1 MNIFSCMKK
10 RLTVFALAMAMFAS
24 VLCGVLFIGARA
36 EAFTASSLITAGAG
50 VTVTQ
55 GDADAKYT
63 MADGTQVSNPG
74 LFIETAAA
82 NSAGVG
88 FSLNGI
94 FTGSLGL
101 EMWSPGEGFYGV
113 NKGIAITVAS
123 VADPDTSFQVYIQG
137 TQGQTGY
144 VVYNHNGTSLYRTQ
158 EFTDRTTV
166 PDEAERKYYYEQS
179 VCTAYTGA
187 FILPYYSN
195 YSDGNNRYRKV
206 EDSVFS
212 DYKPQINIGYF
223 GIHKSAIDGSEDY
236 RYDVVL
242 NHGYGGHMV
251 VASFATPEAEF
262 EAKTTGDGMGDS
274 NLPVLDLD
282 AGYTVSFNVWDEKDD
297 DSINLLFPT
306 MAVSDTGDPYTGTDN
321 NKTRYDL
328 SGEFEA
334 PAFYTAW
341 QEAEWLND
349 TDLLTVSGGA
359 SAEAAKQYTMQNASK
374 DGTIQAGE
382 KVGPAGLYV
391 NAPSNSVTYSFDI
404 NGVFTGSSA
413 MKFALPGEGFWPEG
427 VGGPWN
433 NSGWDRYIVFT
444 VASVSDPDEKFQVTL
459 HGLYQSAGYLT
470 FEWEGQTIYRTK
482 RTSSDGDKYFLYSE
496 TDAIDTNKSQWLPN
510 AGNWQNSSQ
519 IGSALFA
526 LQMETDGTLNVVMET
541 EHGAGRRTAVMAS
554 FSSNPDSYAN
564 PLTTGEGEDCNLPKL
579 ESFKNGYTI
588 SVDITVDAR
597 DQDKIFDFVME
608 SIATSETGDPYALG
622 RVYRFDGSVKNT
634 VPDFYTRWQNVPVIT
649 VADDEFDA
657 VQPVNE
663 EITLPEATYT
673 TRVND
678 VPQPVT
684 DISYKFG
691 DAGWQPA
698 TAGKFTPDQAGVYTV
713 RYLVDGVYS
722 AQIEITVRDDVTF
735 ADTQL
740 EKLVRVS
747 DNATAEANAQYI
759 VGSDPKKTDDTL
771 APEEVGTPIG
781 DPGLLVTPNNFEA
794 LDPYTVDLVGVF
806 EGNTAIEWSVP
817 GENWSNAS
825 EVIFTIADVADPSN
839 SFQVI
844 WTGANQSPAYVRYN
858 YPGRDGVPAQQ
869 LLRVSNGSDTSYA
882 MYDGTRPGEGA
893 DETQFGRIG
902 DNYFAKFKPYKG
914 AWNTV
919 SERTPGLL
927 SLEWTED
934 GALNIVALNDMG
946 SRTVMASFCEEP
958 ETFVPVDTE
967 TTKTQKGLDYNLPKL
982 TFEHGY
988 TISVEVTSNAM
999 FMLFDVTT
1007 GGETTSFAAERQNY
1021 EPAFYTQGKQIP
1033 VFGDVQSIADV
1044 VLGTEVNVPALGYK
1058 TYGGTKGT
1066 VSDIKWGPVS
1076 GDMTAVT
1083 AGNKFTVTGEGGDYV
1098 VRYTVTALGVDFV
1111 KEVTFHACNYTTP
1124 GTVIEEATCTTDGEG
1139 WFSCVHDHSIVKT
1152 IPATAHAK
1160 MEAHEAQAATCGEA
1174 GNKAYWYCPDCG
1186 KYFSDAQ
1193 GNSETSLADVTI
1205 PAIAHKNLETNV
1217 YQAPTCT
1224 EEGNEAYWY
1233 CPDCKQYFTDAS
1245 AETTTTLEEVTIPA
1259 KGHTY
1264 GNPTWEWDGVT
1275 KATATFTCTNDCG
1288 HEETIVAEDDAITSA
1303 VTTPATC
1310 TTEGVRTYTATVTL
1324 GEQQYKGTTTE
1335 KIDPTG
1341 HDATLVH
1348 VEGKAATCLEAGVK
1362 EHYKCDSCG
1371 ATFEDADGE
1380 KAMAEVTIPATGH
1393 NMQKVEAVAPTC
1405 EAGGNSEYYECSV
1418 CHKQFKDAAGKTET
1432 TAEKC
1437 ALKPLGH
1444 NVKKVEGKAA
1454 TCTEDGNSGYYKC
1467 ENCGACYSD
1476 SKGEMNI
1483 DESSMILKATGHK
1496 YENGVCTVCGAADPA
1511 AAEDEG
1517 GCGSAV
1523 SVAGVSVLLAGA
1535 VLAAAGG
1542 LFLGRKK
1549 RS

>member
-1 MNIFSCMKK
+1 MNIFSGMKK

-24 VLCGVLFIGARA
+24 ILCGVLFIGARA

-63 MADGTQVSNPG
+63 MADGTQVPNPG

-101 EMWSPGEGFYGV
+101 EMWSPGEGLADIQKNLV
-113 NKGIAITVAS
+113 ITVAS
-123 VADPDTSFQVYIQG
+123 VADPDTYFEVYMEG
-137 TQGQTGY
+137 SNRLTGY
-144 VVYNHNGTSLYRTQ
+144 VKYVEDGVAYYRTKQ
-158 EFTDRTTV
+158 YADQTV
-166 PDEAERKYYYEQS
+166 YQYSENASKTNNASCMLPDFNWYNKDANSHYK
-179 VCTAYTGA
+179 A
-187 FILPYYSN
+187 
-195 YSDGNNRYRKV
+195 DGGN
-206 EDSVFS
+206 E
-212 DYKPQINIGYF
+212 GYF
-223 GIHKSAIDGSEDY
+223 GIHKSAIDGSENY

-242 NHGYGGHMV
+242 NHGYAQHMTI
-251 VASFATPEAEF
+251 ASFGSQTFNKSTEGSGA
-262 EAKTTGDGMGDS
+262 DS
-274 NLPVLDLD
+274 DLPVLDLSE
-282 AGYTVSFNVWDEKDD
+282 GYTVAFALSDASDTY
-297 DSINLLFPT
+297 SINLLFPT
-306 MAVSDTGDPYTGTDN
+306 MAVSETGDPYTAGTVY
-321 NKTRYDL
+321 TL
-328 SGEFEA
+328 SETIAEA

-341 QEAEWLND
+341 QEAEAD
-349 TDLLTVSGGA
+349 EGIDAAAFFSVSGDA
-359 SAEAAKQYTMQNASK
+359 QLLSSPQQYTMKNDSK
-374 DGTIQAGE
+374 ESVTLAGT
-382 KVGPAGLYV
+382 KVGDTGLYIQSTANKSTDGYTVDV
-391 NAPSNSVTYSFDI
+391 NGIFKGS
-404 NGVFTGSSA
+404 TGMYLA
-413 MKFALPGEGFWPEG
+413 FPGEGF
-427 VGGPWN
+427 GG
-433 NSGWDRYIVFT
+433 GAEYREVVIT
-444 VASVSDPDEKFQVTL
+444 VASVTDPDEKFNVHLYGQWDTSADVSFDYNGTTL
-459 HGLYQSAGYLT
+459 WRSRSSFPVWDGYDFATGADNQEWNYTKSTHYYYPKVGDYQNNPTSAEPWHRATYFGLEMRDNGV
-470 FEWEGQTIYRTK
+470 
-482 RTSSDGDKYFLYSE
+482 
-496 TDAIDTNKSQWLPN
+496 
-510 AGNWQNSSQ
+510 
-519 IGSALFA
+519 
-526 LQMETDGTLNVVMET
+526 LNVVLMANG
-541 EHGAGRRTAVMAS
+541 GASGQPFKRVVAS
-554 FSSNPDSYAN
+554 FAEEPTSFVPQTSDKGSTP
-564 PLTTGEGEDCNLPKL
+564 NLPRL
-579 ESFKNGYTI
+579 TSFANGYTI
-588 SVDITVDAR
+588 SFHISDQADEKAVDMLV
-597 DQDKIFDFVME
+597 K
-608 SIATSETGDPYALG
+608 SIATREEGGDAYLDDG
-622 RVYRFDGSVKNT
+622 GQVYTFKSTSKYE

-649 VADDEFDA
+649 VADDDFDA

-663 EITLPEATYT
+663 EIILPEATYT
-673 TRVND
+673 TRVSD
-678 VPQPVT
+678 DPKTVT

-691 DAGWQPA
+691 DGDWQPA
-698 TAGKFTPDQAGVYTV
+698 TDGKFTPDQAGVYTV

-735 ADTQL
+735 AETQL

-747 DNATAEANAQYI
+747 DNATAKANAQYK
-759 VGSDPKKTDDTL
+759 VGDDPYRPGDPPPKDYKY

-794 LDPYTVDLVGVF
+794 QDPYTVDLVGVF

-825 EVIFTIADVADPSN
+825 NVIFTIADVADPSN

-844 WTGANQSPAYVRYN
+844 WTGANQSPAYVCYN

-882 MYDGTRPGEGA
+882 MYDGTRPGEGD

-902 DNYFAKFKPYKG
+902 DNWFAKFKPYKG

-934 GALNIVALNDMG
+934 GELNIVALNDMG
-946 SRTVMASFCEEP
+946 TPIVMASFCEEP
-958 ETFVPVDTE
+958 ETFVPVDTDA
-967 TTKTQKGLDYNLPKL
+967 TKTKKGLDYNLPKL

-988 TISVEVTSNAM
+988 TISVKVTSNAM

-1007 GGETTSFAAERQNY
+1007 GGETTSFAADSQNY

-1033 VFGDVQSIADV
+1033 VFGEVQTIADV
-1044 VLGTEVNVPALGYK
+1044 ALGTEVTVPALGYE
-1058 TYGGTKGT
+1058 TYGGTPGT
-1066 VSDIKWGPVS
+1066 VSDIKWGPVG

-1083 AGNKFTVTGEGGDYV
+1083 DNKFTVTGEGGDYV
-1098 VRYTVTALGVDFV
+1098 VRYTVTALGADFV

-1124 GTVIEEATCTTDGEG
+1124 GKVNNEATCTTDGDG
-1139 WFSCVHDHSIVKT
+1139 WFSCEHGNSIVLT
-1152 IPATAHAK
+1152 IPAT
-1160 MEAHEAQAATCGEA
+1160 
-1174 GNKAYWYCPDCG
+1174 
-1186 KYFSDAQ
+1186 
-1193 GNSETSLADVTI
+1193 
-1205 PAIAHKNLETNV
+1205 
-1217 YQAPTCT
+1217 
-1224 EEGNEAYWY
+1224 
-1233 CPDCKQYFTDAS
+1233 
-1245 AETTTTLEEVTIPA
+1245 
-1259 KGHTY
+1259 GHTY
-1264 GNPTWEWDGVT
+1264 GEPTWEWDGVT
-1275 KATATFTCTNDCG
+1275 EATATFTCTNEDCG
-1288 HEETIVAEDDAITSA
+1288 HQETAVAEGDAITNA

-1310 TTEGVRTYTATVTL
+1310 TEAGVRTYTATVTVAF
-1324 GEQQYKGTTTE
+1324 GDGTYTGTKE
-1335 KIDPTG
+1335 ETISVDPNA

-1348 VEGKAATCLEAGVK
+1348 VEGKAATCSEAGVK
-1362 EHYKCDSCG
+1362 EHYKCESCG

-1380 KAMAEVTIPATGH
+1380 TAMADTTIPVDPDAHDATLVRVEGKAATCTEAGVKEHYKCGSCGATFEDAAGKTAMADTTIPAKGH

-1444 NVKKVEGKAA
+1444 NVKKVDGKAA

-1483 DESSMILKATGHK
+1483 DESSMIRKATGHK

>member
-63 MADGTQVSNPG
+63 MADGTQVPNPG

-101 EMWSPGEGFYGV
+101 EMWSPGEGLADIQKNLV
-113 NKGIAITVAS
+113 ITVAS
-123 VADPDTSFQVYIQG
+123 VADPDTYFEVYMEG
-137 TQGQTGY
+137 SNRLTGY
-144 VVYNHNGTSLYRTQ
+144 VKYVEDGVAYYRTKQ
-158 EFTDRTTV
+158 YADQTV
-166 PDEAERKYYYEQS
+166 YQYSENASKTNNASCMLPDFNWYEKDANS
-179 VCTAYTGA
+179 RYTA
-187 FILPYYSN
+187 
-195 YSDGNNRYRKV
+195 DGGN
-206 EDSVFS
+206 E
-212 DYKPQINIGYF
+212 GYF
-223 GIHKSAIDGSEDY
+223 GIHKSAIDGSENY

-242 NHGYGGHMV
+242 NHGYAQHMTI
-251 VASFATPEAEF
+251 ASFGSQTFNKSTEGSGA
-262 EAKTTGDGMGDS
+262 DS
-274 NLPVLDLD
+274 DLPVLDLSE
-282 AGYTVSFNVWDEKDD
+282 GYTVAFALSDASDTY
-297 DSINLLFPT
+297 SINLLFPT
-306 MAVSDTGDPYTGTDN
+306 MAVSDTGDPYTAGTVY
-321 NKTRYDL
+321 TL
-328 SGEFEA
+328 SETIAEA

-341 QEAEWLND
+341 QEAEAD
-349 TDLLTVSGGA
+349 EGIDAAAFFSVSGDA
-359 SAEAAKQYTMQNASK
+359 QLLSSPQQYTMKNDSK
-374 DGTIQAGE
+374 ESVTLAGT
-382 KVGPAGLYV
+382 KVGDTGLYIQSTANKSTDGYTVDV
-391 NAPSNSVTYSFDI
+391 NGIFKGS
-404 NGVFTGSSA
+404 TGMYLA
-413 MKFALPGEGFWPEG
+413 FPGEGF
-427 VGGPWN
+427 GG
-433 NSGWDRYIVFT
+433 GAEYREVVIT
-444 VASVSDPDEKFQVTL
+444 VASVTDPDEKFNVHLYGQWDTSADVSFDYNGTTL
-459 HGLYQSAGYLT
+459 WRSRSIYPV
-470 FEWEGQTIYRTK
+470 WEGYDFATGADNQVWYYTK
-482 RTSSDGDKYFLYSE
+482 AQHYYYPKVGDYQNNPTSYEPWHSATYFGLE
-496 TDAIDTNKSQWLPN
+496 MRDN
-510 AGNWQNSSQ
+510 GV
-519 IGSALFA
+519 
-526 LQMETDGTLNVVMET
+526 LNVVLMAN
-541 EHGAGRRTAVMAS
+541 GGSNQPFKRVVAS
-554 FSSNPDSYAN
+554 FAEEPTSFVPQTSD
-564 PLTTGEGEDCNLPKL
+564 EGATPNLPKL
-579 ESFKNGYTI
+579 ASFANGYTI
-588 SVDITVDAR
+588 SFHISDQADDKAVDMLV
-597 DQDKIFDFVME
+597 K
-608 SIATSETGDPYALG
+608 SIATREEGGDAYLDDG
-622 RVYRFDGSVKNT
+622 GQVYTFKSTSKYE

-649 VADDEFDA
+649 VADDDFDA

-673 TRVND
+673 TRVSD
-678 VPQPVT
+678 VPQTVT

-691 DAGWQPA
+691 DGGWNPV
-698 TAGKFTPDQAGVYTV
+698 TDSKFTPTQAGVYTV

-722 AQIEITVRDDVTF
+722 AQIEITVRGDVTF
-735 ADTQL
+735 AETQL

-747 DNATAEANAQYI
+747 DNATAKANAQYK
-759 VGSDPKKTDDTL
+759 VGDDPYRPGDPPPKDYKY
-771 APEEVGTPIG
+771 APEEIGTPIG

-794 LDPYTVDLVGVF
+794 QDPYTVDLVGVF

-817 GENWSNAS
+817 GENWDTASN
-825 EVIFTIADVADPSN
+825 VIFTIADVADPSN

-858 YPGRDGVPAQQ
+858 YTDNNGDTQQ

-958 ETFVPVDTE
+958 ETFVPVDTDAIK
-967 TTKTQKGLDYNLPKL
+967 TKKGLDYNLPKL

-1033 VFGDVQSIADV
+1033 VFGEVQSIADV
-1044 VLGTEVNVPALGYK
+1044 VLGTEVNVPALGYT
-1058 TYGGTKGT
+1058 TYGGTEGT
-1066 VSDIKWGPVS
+1066 VSDIEWGPVG

-1083 AGNKFTVTGEGGDYV
+1083 DNKFTVTDEGGDYV

-1139 WFSCVHDHSIVKT
+1139 WFSCEHGNSIVLT
-1152 IPATAHAK
+1152 IPAT
-1160 MEAHEAQAATCGEA
+1160 
-1174 GNKAYWYCPDCG
+1174 
-1186 KYFSDAQ
+1186 
-1193 GNSETSLADVTI
+1193 
-1205 PAIAHKNLETNV
+1205 
-1217 YQAPTCT
+1217 
-1224 EEGNEAYWY
+1224 
-1233 CPDCKQYFTDAS
+1233 
-1245 AETTTTLEEVTIPA
+1245 
-1259 KGHTY
+1259 GHTY
-1264 GNPTWEWDGVT
+1264 GEPEWEWDDVI
-1275 KATATFTCTNDCG
+1275 KATATFTCTNEDCD
-1288 HEETIVAEDDAITSA
+1288 HVETKVAEGTAITSA

-1310 TTEGVRTYTATVTL
+1310 TAKGVRTYTATVAL
-1324 GEQQYKGTTTE
+1324 GEQQYTNQKTE
-1335 KIDPTG
+1335 EIPVDPDA
-1341 HDATLVH
+1341 HDATLVQ
-1348 VEGKAATCLEAGVK
+1348 VSGKDATCTEAGVK
-1362 EHYKCDSCG
+1362 EHYKCNSCG

-1380 KAMAEVTIPATGH
+1380 KAMADVTIPAKGH

-1444 NVKKVEGKAA
+1444 NVQKVDGKAA

>member
-1 MNIFSCMKK
+1 MNIFSGMKK

-24 VLCGVLFIGARA
+24 ILCGVLFIGARA

-101 EMWSPGEGFYGV
+101 EMWSPGEGFHGV
-113 NKGIAITVAS
+113 NKGIVITVAS

-166 PDEAERKYYYEQS
+166 PDEAERKYYYDQS

-187 FILPYYSN
+187 FILPWYSN
-195 YSDGNNRYRKV
+195 YGDGNNRYRKV
-206 EDSVFS
+206 EDSVFA
-212 DYKPQINIGYF
+212 DYKPNISIGYF

-341 QEAEWLND
+341 QEAEAD
-349 TDLLTVSGGA
+349 EGIDAAAFFSVSGDA
-359 SAEAAKQYTMQNASK
+359 QLLSSPQQYTMKSDSK
-374 DGTIQAGE
+374 ESVTLAGT
-382 KVGPAGLYV
+382 KVGDTGLYIQSTANKSTDGYTVDV
-391 NAPSNSVTYSFDI
+391 NGIFKGS
-404 NGVFTGSSA
+404 TGMYLA
-413 MKFALPGEGFWPEG
+413 FPGEGFGDGAEYRE
-427 VGGPWN
+427 VV
-433 NSGWDRYIVFT
+433 IT
-444 VASVSDPDEKFQVTL
+444 VASVTDPDEKFNVHLYGQWDTSADVSFDYNGTTL
-459 HGLYQSAGYLT
+459 WRSRSSYPI
-470 FEWEGQTIYRTK
+470 WEGYNFETGADNREWNYTK
-482 RTSSDGDKYFLYSE
+482 STHYYYPKVGDYQNNPTSAEPWHSATYFGLE
-496 TDAIDTNKSQWLPN
+496 MRDN
-510 AGNWQNSSQ
+510 GV
-519 IGSALFA
+519 
-526 LQMETDGTLNVVMET
+526 LNVVLMANG
-541 EHGAGRRTAVMAS
+541 GASGQPFKRVVAS
-554 FSSNPDSYAN
+554 FAEEPSSFVPQTSG
-564 PLTTGEGEDCNLPKL
+564 TGSTPNLPRL
-579 ESFKNGYTI
+579 ASFANGYTI
-588 SVDITVDAR
+588 SFHISDQADDKAVDMLV
-597 DQDKIFDFVME
+597 K
-608 SIATSETGDPYALG
+608 SIATREEGGDAYLDDG
-622 RVYRFDGSVKNT
+622 GQVYTFKSTSKYE

-657 VQPVNE
+657 VRPVNE
-663 EITLPEATYT
+663 EIILPEATYT

-678 VPQPVT
+678 VPQAVT

-691 DAGWQPA
+691 DVGWQPA
-698 TAGKFTPDQAGVYTV
+698 TYGKFTPNQAGVYTV

-722 AQIEITVRDDVTF
+722 AQIVITVRDDVTF

-740 EKLVRVS
+740 ADLVRVS
-747 DNATAEANAQYI
+747 DNATAKANAQYI
-759 VGSDPKKTDDTL
+759 VGGDPKKTDDTL
-771 APEEVGTPIG
+771 ADEEVGTPIG

-794 LDPYTVDLVGVF
+794 QDPYTVDLVGVF

-825 EVIFTIADVADPSN
+825 NVIFTIADVADPSN

-844 WTGANQSPAYVRYN
+844 WTGANQSPAYVCYN

-882 MYDGTRPGEGA
+882 MYDGTRPGEGD

-902 DNYFAKFKPYKG
+902 DNWFAKFKPYKG

-946 SRTVMASFCEEP
+946 TRTVMASFCEEP
-958 ETFVPVDTE
+958 ETFVPVDTAM
-967 TTKTQKGLDYNLPKL
+967 TKTKKGTDYNLPKL

-1007 GGETTSFAAERQNY
+1007 GGETTSFAADSQNY

-1033 VFGDVQSIADV
+1033 VFGEVQTIADV
-1044 VLGTEVNVPALGYK
+1044 ALGTEVNVPALGYE

-1066 VSDIKWGPVS
+1066 VSDIKWGPVG

-1083 AGNKFTVTGEGGDYV
+1083 GNKFTVTGEGGDYV

-1111 KEVTFHACNYTTP
+1111 KEVTFHACNYTTA
-1124 GTVIEEATCTTDGEG
+1124 GKVNNEATCTTDGEG
-1139 WFSCVHDHSIVKT
+1139 WFSCEHEHSIVLT
-1152 IPATAHAK
+1152 IPAT
-1160 MEAHEAQAATCGEA
+1160 
-1174 GNKAYWYCPDCG
+1174 
-1186 KYFSDAQ
+1186 
-1193 GNSETSLADVTI
+1193 
-1205 PAIAHKNLETNV
+1205 
-1217 YQAPTCT
+1217 
-1224 EEGNEAYWY
+1224 
-1233 CPDCKQYFTDAS
+1233 
-1245 AETTTTLEEVTIPA
+1245 
-1259 KGHTY
+1259 GHTY
-1264 GNPTWEWDGVT
+1264 GEPTWEWDGVT
-1275 KATATFTCTNDCG
+1275 EATATFTCTNEDCG
-1288 HEETIVAEDDAITSA
+1288 HQETAVAEGDAITNA

-1310 TTEGVRTYTATVTL
+1310 TEAGVRTYTATVTVAF
-1324 GEQQYKGTTTE
+1324 GDGTYTGTKE
-1335 KIDPTG
+1335 ETISVDPNA

-1348 VEGKAATCLEAGVK
+1348 VEGKAATCSEAGVK
-1362 EHYKCDSCG
+1362 EHYKCESCG

-1380 KAMAEVTIPATGH
+1380 TAMADTTIPVDPDAHDATLVHVEGKAATCTEAGVKEHYKCGSCGATFEDAAGEKAMADVTIPAKGH
-1393 NMQKVEAVAPTC
+1393 DMQKVEAVAPTC

-1418 CHKQFKDAAGKTET
+1418 CHKQFKDADGKTET

-1444 NVKKVEGKAA
+1444 NVKKVDGKAA

-1483 DESSMILKATGHK
+1483 DESSMIRKATGHK

>member
-63 MADGTQVSNPG
+63 MADGTQVPNPG

-101 EMWSPGEGFYGV
+101 EMWSPGEGLADIQKNLV
-113 NKGIAITVAS
+113 ITVAS
-123 VADPDTSFQVYIQG
+123 VADPDTYFEVYMEG
-137 TQGQTGY
+137 SNRLTGY
-144 VVYNHNGTSLYRTQ
+144 VKYVEDGVAYYRTKQ
-158 EFTDRTTV
+158 YADQTV
-166 PDEAERKYYYEQS
+166 YQYSEDASKTNNASCMLPDFNWYNKDANSHYK
-179 VCTAYTGA
+179 A
-187 FILPYYSN
+187 
-195 YSDGNNRYRKV
+195 DGGN
-206 EDSVFS
+206 E
-212 DYKPQINIGYF
+212 GYF
-223 GIHKSAIDGSEDY
+223 GIHKSAIDGSDNY

-242 NHGYGGHMV
+242 NHGYAQHMTI
-251 VASFATPEAEF
+251 ASFGSQTFNKSTEGSGA
-262 EAKTTGDGMGDS
+262 DS
-274 NLPVLDLD
+274 DLPVLDLSE
-282 AGYTVSFNVWDEKDD
+282 GYTVAFALSDASDTY
-297 DSINLLFPT
+297 SINLLFPT

-341 QEAEWLND
+341 QEAEAD
-349 TDLLTVSGGA
+349 EGIDAAAFFSVSGDA
-359 SAEAAKQYTMQNASK
+359 QLLSSPQQYTMKNDSK
-374 DGTIQAGE
+374 ESVTLAGT
-382 KVGPAGLYV
+382 KVGDTGLYIQSTANKSPDGYTVDV
-391 NAPSNSVTYSFDI
+391 NGIFKGS
-404 NGVFTGSSA
+404 TGMYLA
-413 MKFALPGEGFWPEG
+413 FPGEGFGDGAEYRE
-427 VGGPWN
+427 VV
-433 NSGWDRYIVFT
+433 IT
-444 VASVSDPDEKFQVTL
+444 VASVTDPDEKFNVHLYGQWDTSADVSFDYNGTTLWRSRSIYPVWDGYDFATGADNQVWNYTKST
-459 HGLYQSAGYLT
+459 HYYYPKVGDYQNNPTSMEPWHSATYFGLEMRDNGV
-470 FEWEGQTIYRTK
+470 
-482 RTSSDGDKYFLYSE
+482 
-496 TDAIDTNKSQWLPN
+496 
-510 AGNWQNSSQ
+510 
-519 IGSALFA
+519 
-526 LQMETDGTLNVVMET
+526 LNVVLMAN
-541 EHGAGRRTAVMAS
+541 GGQSGQPFKRVVAS
-554 FSSNPDSYAN
+554 FAEEPTSFVPQTS
-564 PLTTGEGEDCNLPKL
+564 GEGATPNLPKL
-579 ESFKNGYTI
+579 ASFANGYTI
-588 SVDITVDAR
+588 SFHISDQADDKAVDMLV
-597 DQDKIFDFVME
+597 K
-608 SIATSETGDPYALG
+608 SIATREEGGDAYLDDG
-622 RVYRFDGSVKNT
+622 GQVYTFKSTSKYE

-649 VADDEFDA
+649 VDDDEFDA
-657 VQPVNE
+657 VRPVNE

-678 VPQPVT
+678 VPQTVT

-691 DAGWQPA
+691 DGDWQPA
-698 TAGKFTPDQAGVYTV
+698 TDGKFTPSQTGVYTV

-735 ADTQL
+735 AETQL

-747 DNATAEANAQYI
+747 DNATAKANAQYI

-771 APEEVGTPIG
+771 APEEVDTPIG
-781 DPGLLVTPNNFEA
+781 DPGLLVTPKNFES

-858 YPGRDGVPAQQ
+858 YTDSNGNTQQ
-869 LLRVSNGSDTSYA
+869 LLRVSNGGSTSYA
-882 MYDGTRPGEGA
+882 MYNGTRPGEGD
-893 DETQFGRIG
+893 DETQFGRVG

-967 TTKTQKGLDYNLPKL
+967 TTKTKKGLDYNLPKL

-1007 GGETTSFAAERQNY
+1007 GGETTSFAADSQNY

-1033 VFGDVQSIADV
+1033 VFGEVESIADV
-1044 VLGTEVNVPALGYK
+1044 VLGTEVNVPALGYT
-1058 TYGGTKGT
+1058 TYGGTEGT
-1066 VSDIKWGPVS
+1066 VSDIEWGPVG

-1083 AGNKFTVTGEGGDYV
+1083 DNKFTVTDEGGDYV

-1111 KEVTFHACNYTTP
+1111 KEITFHACNYTTA
-1124 GTVIEEATCTTDGEG
+1124 GNVLEEATCTTDGEG

-1152 IPATAHAK
+1152 IPATAHAN
-1160 MEAHEAQAATCGEA
+1160 MVAHEAQDATCGEA

-1186 KYFSDAQ
+1186 KYFADAQ
-1193 GNSETSLADVTI
+1193 GNSETTLADVTI
-1205 PAIAHKNLETNV
+1205 PA
-1217 YQAPTCT
+1217 
-1224 EEGNEAYWY
+1224 
-1233 CPDCKQYFTDAS
+1233 
-1245 AETTTTLEEVTIPA
+1245 
-1259 KGHTY
+1259 KGH
-1264 GNPTWEWDGVT
+1264 D
-1275 KATATFTCTNDCG
+1275 
-1288 HEETIVAEDDAITSA
+1288 
-1303 VTTPATC
+1303 
-1310 TTEGVRTYTATVTL
+1310 
-1324 GEQQYKGTTTE
+1324 
-1335 KIDPTG
+1335 
-1341 HDATLVH
+1341 
-1348 VEGKAATCLEAGVK
+1348 
-1362 EHYKCDSCG
+1362 
-1371 ATFEDADGE
+1371 
-1380 KAMAEVTIPATGH
+1380 
-1393 NMQKVEAVAPTC
+1393 MQKVEAVAPTC

-1418 CHKQFKDAAGKTET
+1418 CHKQFKDAAGNTPT

>member
-24 VLCGVLFIGARA
+24 ILCGVLFIGARA
-36 EAFTASSLITAGAG
+36 ENMSTANL
-50 VTVTQ
+50 VTVSDPSTVTP
-55 GDADAKYT
+55 AKKYT
-63 MADGTQVSNPG
+63 M
-74 LFIETAAA
+74 LA
-82 NSAGVG
+82 NST
-88 FSLNGI
+88 N
-94 FTGSLGL
+94 
-101 EMWSPGEGFYGV
+101 
-113 NKGIAITVAS
+113 N
-123 VADPDTSFQVYIQG
+123 
-137 TQGQTGY
+137 
-144 VVYNHNGTSLYRTQ
+144 
-158 EFTDRTTV
+158 
-166 PDEAERKYYYEQS
+166 
-179 VCTAYTGA
+179 TA
-187 FILPYYSN
+187 
-195 YSDGNNRYRKV
+195 
-206 EDSVFS
+206 
-212 DYKPQINIGYF
+212 
-223 GIHKSAIDGSEDY
+223 
-236 RYDVVL
+236 
-242 NHGYGGHMV
+242 
-251 VASFATPEAEF
+251 
-262 EAKTTGDGMGDS
+262 
-274 NLPVLDLD
+274 
-282 AGYTVSFNVWDEKDD
+282 
-297 DSINLLFPT
+297 
-306 MAVSDTGDPYTGTDN
+306 
-321 NKTRYDL
+321 
-328 SGEFEA
+328 
-334 PAFYTAW
+334 
-341 QEAEWLND
+341 
-349 TDLLTVSGGA
+349 
-359 SAEAAKQYTMQNASK
+359 
-374 DGTIQAGE
+374 QAGE
-382 KVGPAGLYV
+382 EVGGAGLYIDV
-391 NAPSNSVTYSFDI
+391 PEANAGGYNVDI
-404 NGVFTGSSA
+404 NGVFTGSA
-413 MKFALPGEGFWPEG
+413 GFKVRFPGEGW
-427 VGGPWN
+427 WN
-433 NSGWDRYIVFT
+433 DSSKEVIVT
-444 VASVSDPDEKFQVTL
+444 VASVSDPASRFQIHLSGPWQQYAYVT
-459 HGLYQSAGYLT
+459 Y
-470 FEWEGQTIYRTK
+470 EWAGQTLYRTADTYD
-482 RTSSDGDKYFLYSE
+482 RTDWGYPGYFDYEKYHYSYAACADYNLIYLPVIGNFDAEDSFNREFSGYIGIEQDPADETVWYAVMYSGRGTKLSGRRKKIAKFSNEPTTFVPETEGNGTDPSLPRIELNDGYTVSFSLK
-496 TDAIDTNKSQWLPN
+496 DTNDQKSFDM
-510 AGNWQNSSQ
+510 
-519 IGSALFA
+519 II
-526 LQMETDGTLNVVMET
+526 DGI
-541 EHGAGRRTAVMAS
+541 AV
-554 FSSNPDSYAN
+554 
-564 PLTTGEGEDCNLPKL
+564 
-579 ESFKNGYTI
+579 
-588 SVDITVDAR
+588 
-597 DQDKIFDFVME
+597 
-608 SIATSETGDPYALG
+608 SENGDPYNMKFENGVISETPANE
-622 RVYRFDGSVKNT
+622 YRMDVTTLSE

-649 VADDEFDA
+649 VADDDFDA
-657 VQPVNE
+657 VRPVNK
-663 EITLPEATYT
+663 EIILPEATYT

-678 VPQPVT
+678 KPQAVT

-691 DAGWQPA
+691 DSGWQPA
-698 TAGKFTPDQAGVYTV
+698 TDSKFTPDQAGVYTV

-735 ADTQL
+735 AETQL
-740 EKLVRVS
+740 ADLVRVS
-747 DNATAEANAQYI
+747 DNATAKANAQYI

-771 APEEVGTPIG
+771 APEEVDTPIG

-794 LDPYTVDLVGVF
+794 QDPYTVDLVGVF

-817 GENWSNAS
+817 GENWDTASN
-825 EVIFTIADVADPSN
+825 VIFTIADVADPSN

-858 YPGRDGVPAQQ
+858 YTDSNGDTQQ

-967 TTKTQKGLDYNLPKL
+967 TTKTKKGLDYNLPKL

-1007 GGETTSFAAERQNY
+1007 GGETTSFAAESQNY

-1033 VFGDVQSIADV
+1033 VFGEVQSIADV
-1044 VLGTEVNVPALGYK
+1044 VLGTEVNVPALGYT
-1058 TYGGTKGT
+1058 TYGGTTGT
-1066 VSDIKWGPVS
+1066 VSDIKWGPVG

-1083 AGNKFTVTGEGGDYV
+1083 DNKFTVTGEGGDYV

-1124 GTVIEEATCTTDGEG
+1124 GTVLEEATCTTDGEG

-1152 IPATAHAK
+1152 IPAT
-1160 MEAHEAQAATCGEA
+1160 
-1174 GNKAYWYCPDCG
+1174 
-1186 KYFSDAQ
+1186 
-1193 GNSETSLADVTI
+1193 
-1205 PAIAHKNLETNV
+1205 
-1217 YQAPTCT
+1217 
-1224 EEGNEAYWY
+1224 
-1233 CPDCKQYFTDAS
+1233 
-1245 AETTTTLEEVTIPA
+1245 
-1259 KGHTY
+1259 GHTY
-1264 GNPTWEWDGVT
+1264 GEQPEWAWEGVA
-1275 KATATFTCTNDCG
+1275 KATATFTCTKGCG
-1288 HEETIVAEDDAITSA
+1288 HKETKEAAGTAITSA

-1324 GEQQYKGTTTE
+1324 GEQQYTNEKTE
-1335 KIDPTG
+1335 EIPVDPDA

-1348 VEGKAATCLEAGVK
+1348 VEGKAATCTEAGVK
-1362 EHYKCDSCG
+1362 AHYKCNSCE
-1371 ATFEDADGE
+1371 ATFEDAEGT
-1380 KAMAEVTIPATGH
+1380 KPMADVTIPAKGH
-1393 NMQKVEAVAPTC
+1393 DMQKVEAVAPTC

-1444 NVKKVEGKAA
+1444 NVKKVDGKAP